1 MLDRQSV
8 VPPPDLAVEVQITG
22 SNRDESLRFGMVTA
36 DAVQRAEAA
45 IADAVETKRQAERDR
60 HAEERA
66 FELGRLA
73 VAFGTTVSDTCRC
86 GERDCWRSGIPWDW
100 QAGSPMRWFSV
111 VRPGE
116 SHYREAGEWIVGV
129 ERSYV
134 WAARRFRAGE
144 SGVEFR
150 HIEGNAADVAGVIR
164 DFHARAI
171 AAERLAAEGPRAALA
186 AAKLQYADWETWTGW
201 PSASRCTPSEFAIA
215 AYRAGHGRR
224 TSDWYHV
231 RTTESGGYGEYVA
244 ETLGAMV
251 SLPVNEHAALTGECW
266 RGRDPGHRTD

>member
-1 MLDRQSV
+1 MLDRRSA
-8 VPPPDLAVEVQITG
+8 VPPTDLGVEVQIVG
-22 SNRDESLRFGMVTA
+22 ANRDGSLRFGLVTL
-36 DAVQRAEAA
+36 DAIQRAESAV
-45 IADAVETKRQAERDR
+45 IAVAEAKRQAERDR

-66 FELGRLA
+66 FELSRLS
-73 VAFGTTVSDTCRC
+73 VAFAGAVSDTCRC
-86 GERDCWRSGIPWDW
+86 GEHDCWRAGIPWDW

-150 HIEGNAADVAGVIR
+150 HIEPAADVPEVIR

-201 PSASRCTPSEFAIA
+201 PSASRCIPSEFAIA

-251 SLPVNEHAALTGECW
+251 SLPVDGHADLAGECW
-266 RGRDPGHRTD
+266 RGRDPDHRAD